1 MGPIASPWAISLPS
15 RRWLALLAIPAV
27 IATLRPSP
35 VVAPPTTIAI
45 RADVGGAPLELRL
58 DTLAR
63 AHRAWVGEHGA
74 GCARGLDHLTPY
86 VVDAEVPDPWGT
98 PLVFSCHREARM
110 IDVTVTSLGADRLP
124 DTADD
129 AVGRDRQLLR

>member
-1 MGPIASPWAISLPS
+1 MGPIASPWAISLPR
-15 RRWLALLAIPAV
+15 RRWLALLAIPIAIAV
-27 IATLRPSP
+27 TRTE
-35 VVAPPTTIAI
+35 VAPCAI
-45 RADVGGAPLELRL
+45 EPPADVGGSPLELRL

-63 AHRAWVGEHGA
+63 AHRAWVAEHGA

-86 VVDAEVPDPWGT
+86 AVDADAPDPWGT
-98 PLVFSCHREARM
+98 PLVFSCHRDARA

-129 AVGRDRQLLR
+129 AVGRDRERL